1 MRKRYSRL
9 FLDPANKMKKDSN
22 IIFRTIKWLYPG
34 MRVKRWIAMLMI
46 SVILITFSG
55 ARFITEESFFNRA
68 LYILV
73 MLIGF
78 SLAALALRNILAS
91 FITVFLPQ
99 GEKELV
105 DIIYRKRYLEKGPRI
120 VAVGGGTGLSVMLQG
135 LKEYTTNLSA
145 VVTVADDG
153 GSSGRIRQQFDI
165 LPPGD
170 IRNCLVA
177 LADAPSLMQELFQFR
192 FDSSSELSGHSFGNL
207 FITVMTKLTGDFEKA
222 VKESSKVLAIRGQ
235 VIPSTLD
242 KVTLSAVYKDG
253 SEAQGE
259 AAIPKK
265 RIPIASVHLNP
276 PESRATP
283 EALKAIAQAQAIIL
297 GPGSLYTSIIPNL
310 LIKEITDAVS
320 ASAALKIYICN
331 VMTQDGETDGYSAYE
346 HIKAI
351 VDHSSP
357 KIIDYCIL
365 NSAHLS
371 ADVLERYKQEN
382 AYPVVMDVQK
392 IRAAGYRVI
401 EDDIITSGDY
411 VRHDSAKLARIIA
424 GLVQENF

>member
-1 MRKRYSRL
+1 M
-9 FLDPANKMKKDSN
+9 
-22 IIFRTIKWLYPG
+22 KWLYPG
-34 MRVKRWIAMLMI
+34 MRVKRWVAMLAV
-46 SVILITFSG
+46 SVLLITFSG
-55 ARFITEESFFNRA
+55 ARFLTEASFFNRA
-68 LYILV
+68 LYILM
-73 MLIGF
+73 MLIGV
-78 SLAALALRNILAS
+78 SLSAVALRNILAS
-91 FITVFLPQ
+91 FVTVFLPR

-120 VAVGGGTGLSVMLQG
+120 VALGGGTGLSVLLQG
-135 LKEYTTNLSA
+135 LKEYSANLSA
-145 VVTVADDG
+145 IVTVADDG
-153 GSSGRIRQQFDI
+153 GSSGRIRQQFNI

-242 KVTLSAVYKDG
+242 KVTLAAVYRDG

-259 AAIPKK
+259 ASIPKRK
-265 RIPIASVHLNP
+265 IPISSVHLNP
-276 PESRATP
+276 SENRATP
-283 EALKAIAQAQAIIL
+283 EALKAIAQAQVIIL

-310 LIKEITDAVS
+310 LIKEITEAVS
-320 ASAALKIYICN
+320 SSAALKIYICN
-331 VMTQDGETDGYSAYE
+331 VMTQSGETEGYSAYD

-357 KIIDYCIL
+357 KIMDYCIL
-365 NSAHLS
+365 NSSPISRDL
-371 ADVLERYKQEN
+371 LERYSQEDS
-382 AYPVVMDVQK
+382 YPVFADIQK
-392 IRAAGYRVI
+392 IRHAGYRVV
-401 EDDIITSGDY
+401 EDDIITAGDY
-411 VRHDSAKLARIIA
+411 VRHDSGKLARIIA